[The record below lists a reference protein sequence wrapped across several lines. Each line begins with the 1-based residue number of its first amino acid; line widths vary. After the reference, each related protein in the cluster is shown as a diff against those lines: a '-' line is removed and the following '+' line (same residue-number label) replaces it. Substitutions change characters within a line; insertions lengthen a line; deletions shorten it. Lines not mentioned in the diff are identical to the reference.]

1 MLRTYLITE
10 IVKAADSIPTWLGW
24 TIVGILGVAILAVLI
39 AIVVEIIIN
48 R

>member
-1 MLRTYLITE
+1 MLKTYLITE
-10 IVKAADSIPTWLGW
+10 IVRAADSIPTWLGW
-24 TIVGILGVAILAVLI
+24 TIVGVLGAAVLAVLA

>member
-10 IVKAADSIPTWLGW
+10 VVRAANSIPTWLGW
-24 TIVGILGVAILAVLI
+24 TIVGILGVATLAVI
-39 AIVVEIIIN
+39 TAIVVEIIIN